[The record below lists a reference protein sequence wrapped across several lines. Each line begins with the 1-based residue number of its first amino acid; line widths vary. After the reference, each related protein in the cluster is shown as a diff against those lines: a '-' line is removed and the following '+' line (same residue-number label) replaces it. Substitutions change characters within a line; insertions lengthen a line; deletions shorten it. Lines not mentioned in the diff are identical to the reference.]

1 MKIRVLSDLHLEFSN
16 FKPEEVLSDVIV
28 LAGDIG
34 VGAEGLIWARQV
46 FLGKEIIYVPGNHE
60 FYGFER
66 KATMDSLHKLAKANE
81 IHFLNDQ
88 QVVLRSS
95 NGEAVRFLGSTLWT
109 DFLCF
114 GESNQEQCITV
125 GQLSL
130 NDFRKIKEGE
140 DLFSAKRSL
149 ELHQQ
154 SLAWLVT
161 ELEKPFNGKTVV
173 VTHHLPSMSSVSSRF
188 KTSLLTAC
196 FASELN
202 YLFGKMTLWIHGHTH
217 DPCDYQI
224 NGTRVVCN
232 PRGYVIRN
240 QIENTAFNPN
250 LIVEI

>member
-16 FKPEEVLSDVIV
+16 FTPDEVLSDVLV

-34 VGAEGLIWARQV
+34 VGTEGLIWARQE
-46 FLGKEIIYVPGNHE
+46 FIGKEIIYVPGNHE
-60 FYGFER
+60 FYGFDR
-66 KATMDSLHKLAKANE
+66 KATIDSLHKFAKANE
-81 IHFLNDQ
+81 IFLLNDQ
-88 QVVLRSS
+88 QVVLNSS
-95 NGEAVRFLGSTLWT
+95 NGEVVRFLGCTLWT

-154 SLAWLVT
+154 SLAWLRS

-173 VTHHLPSMSSVSSRF
+173 VTHHLPSMFSVSSRF
-188 KTSLLTAC
+188 KTSLLTGC
-196 FASELN
+196 FASELSQ
-202 YLFGKMTLWIHGHTH
+202 LFGKMVLWIHGHTH
-217 DPCDYQI
+217 DSCDYQI

-232 PRGYVIRN
+232 PRGYVRRG
-240 QIENTAFNPN
+240 QIENSQFNPN
-250 LIVEI
+250 LIVQI